1 MIYMPIID
9 ELRKAVGDNHVLTT
23 REDML
28 PYMRDASYF
37 IGEEPIA
44 VVLPGSTEELSRVVK
59 ACYANEVPM
68 YVRGGGTSLTGSSVP
83 MRGGVVISMN
93 RFDKILETSIP
104 DRYVV
109 AEAGVRL
116 DTLNAYLSKFNYF
129 YPPDP
134 ASSLAATVGGSLST
148 NAGGLRGV
156 MYGATKEW
164 VLGMEVV
171 LPTGEVAQFGGR
183 VLKRSIGYDLTALMI
198 GSEGTLG
205 IITKATL
212 KIAPIPRRIGR
223 ILVYYE
229 SIDAAGRAV
238 AKLKE
243 AGIIPYI
250 AEFMDRISMEAA
262 KKGKG
267 VDYPQE
273 ANYMLIIDIAS
284 TEESLQKDLESAAEV
299 LKSTSPMSLR
309 ITTDPAEM
317 ERIYLARKGLYSSL
331 LMERTAPGEKVII
344 GDIVVPSTEVPATLL
359 DIDNAIRNYG
369 FKVSL
374 FGHIGDGNIHLNI
387 FADTSKENEMRRV
400 SSFLLETGMIAVR
413 HGGSVSAE
421 HGIGLEKKQL
431 LVEEFKARGTLV
443 NLELMRQIKKV
454 FDPKN
459 LLNRG
464 KLFD

>member
-1 MIYMPIID
+1 MPIID

>member
-1 MIYMPIID
+1 MIYMSIID

>member
-1 MIYMPIID
+1 
-9 ELRKAVGDNHVLTT
+9 
-23 REDML
+23 
-28 PYMRDASYF
+28 
-37 IGEEPIA
+37 
-44 VVLPGSTEELSRVVK
+44 
-59 ACYANEVPM
+59 
-68 YVRGGGTSLTGSSVP
+68 
-83 MRGGVVISMN
+83 
-93 RFDKILETSIP
+93 
-104 DRYVV
+104 
-109 AEAGVRL
+109 
-116 DTLNAYLSKFNYF
+116 
-129 YPPDP
+129 
-134 ASSLAATVGGSLST
+134 
-148 NAGGLRGV
+148 
-156 MYGATKEW
+156 
-164 VLGMEVV
+164 
-171 LPTGEVAQFGGR
+171 
-183 VLKRSIGYDLTALMI
+183 
-198 GSEGTLG
+198 
-205 IITKATL
+205 
-212 KIAPIPRRIGR
+212 
-223 ILVYYE
+223 
-229 SIDAAGRAV
+229 
-238 AKLKE
+238 
-243 AGIIPYI
+243 
-250 AEFMDRISMEAA
+250 
-262 KKGKG
+262 

-331 LMERTAPGEKVII
+331 LMERTSPGEKVII

-431 LVEEFKARGTLV
+431 LVEELKARGTLV

>member
-1 MIYMPIID
+1 MDVIEEM
-9 ELRKAVGDNHVLTT
+9 RRVVGPGNVLTKK
-23 REDML
+23 EDIL
-28 PYMRDASYF
+28 PYMRDASYLSG
-37 IGEEPIA
+37 GEPLA
-44 VVLPGSTEELSRVVK
+44 VVIPGTTTELAKVVK
-59 ACYANEVPM
+59 ACYEAEVPM

-83 MRGGVVISMN
+83 LEGGVVISMN
-93 RFDKILETSIP
+93 RFDKILEVSVP

-116 DTLNAYLSKFNYF
+116 DALNAYLSKFRYF

-148 NAGGLRGV
+148 NAGGMRGA

-212 KIAPIPRRIGR
+212 KITPLPRRTGR
-223 ILVYYE
+223 ILAYYK
-229 SIDAAGRAV
+229 SIEDAGKVV
-238 AKLKE
+238 ARLTE
-243 AGIIPYI
+243 NGIIPYI
-250 AEFMDRISMEAA
+250 AEFMDGIAMDAA
-262 KKGKG
+262 KKSKG
-267 VDYPQE
+267 IDYPSE
-273 ANYMLIIDIAS
+273 ANYMMIIDIAS
-284 TEESLQKDLESAAEV
+284 TEESIKKDLESAADAIRTTNPLHV
-299 LKSTSPMSLR
+299 R
-309 ITTDPAEM
+309 ITTDPEEM
-317 ERIYLARKGLYSSL
+317 DRIYQARKGLYSSL
-331 LMERTAPGEKVII
+331 LMERARPGEKVII
-344 GDIVVPSTEVPATLL
+344 GDVVVPPTEVPSTLVDL
-359 DIDNAIRNYG
+359 DGAIKRYG

-374 FGHIGDGNIHLNI
+374 FGHIGDGNVHLNI
-387 FADTSKENEMRRV
+387 FANADDEEEMRRV
-400 SSFLLETGMIAVR
+400 SEFLLETGMIAVR

-431 LVEEFKARGTLV
+431 LVEEFKARGTPV
-443 NLELMRQIKKV
+443 NLELMRQLKKV

>member
-1 MIYMPIID
+1 MSIID

-44 VVLPGSTEELSRVVK
+44 VVLPGNTEELSRVVK

>member
-1 MIYMPIID
+1 VIYMSIID

-44 VVLPGSTEELSRVVK
+44 VVLPGNTEELSRVVK

-431 LVEEFKARGTLV
+431 LVEELKARGTLV

>member
-1 MIYMPIID
+1 MSIID

-134 ASSLAATVGGSLST
+134 ASSLAATVGGSIST

>member
-1 MIYMPIID
+1 VIYMSIID

-44 VVLPGSTEELSRVVK
+44 VVLPGNTEELSRVVK

>member
-1 MIYMPIID
+1 VIYMSIID

>member
-1 MIYMPIID
+1 MPIID

-44 VVLPGSTEELSRVVK
+44 VVLPGNTEELSRIVK

-431 LVEEFKARGTLV
+431 LVEELKARGTLV

>member
-1 MIYMPIID
+1 MSIID

-400 SSFLLETGMIAVR
+400 SSFLLETGMMAVR

>member
-1 MIYMPIID
+1 MSIID

-44 VVLPGSTEELSRVVK
+44 VVLPGNTEELSRVVK

-431 LVEEFKARGTLV
+431 LVEELKARGTLV

>member
-1 MIYMPIID
+1 MSIID

>member
-1 MIYMPIID
+1 MIYMSIID

-431 LVEEFKARGTLV
+431 LVEELKARGTLV

>member
-1 MIYMPIID
+1 MPIID

-198 GSEGTLG
+198 GGEGTLG

>member
-1 MIYMPIID
+1 MSIID
-9 ELRKAVGDNHVLTT
+9 ELRKAVGANHVFTSM
-23 REDML
+23 EDML

-37 IGEEPIA
+37 MGEEPLA
-44 VVLPGSTEELSRVVK
+44 VIVPGSTEELSRAVK
-59 ACYANEVPM
+59 ACYENEVPM

-83 MRGGVVISMN
+83 MKGGVVISMN

-116 DTLNAYLSKFNYF
+116 DALNAYLSKFNYF

-212 KIAPIPRRIGR
+212 KIAPLPRRIGR

-243 AGIIPYI
+243 VGIIPYI
-250 AEFMDRISMEAA
+250 AEFMDRISMDAA
-262 KKGKG
+262 KKSSGI
-267 VDYPQE
+267 DYPQN

-284 TEESLQKDLESAAEV
+284 TEESLQRDIAAATDV
-299 LKSTSPMSLR
+299 LKATGPMSLR
-309 ITTDPAEM
+309 TTTDPVEM

-359 DIDNAIRNYG
+359 DLDNAIRNYG

-387 FADTSKENEMRRV
+387 FADTSKEDEMRRV

-443 NLELMRQIKKV
+443 NLELMRQIKKA

>member
-1 MIYMPIID
+1 MSIID

-44 VVLPGSTEELSRVVK
+44 VVLPGSTEELSRIVK